1 MAIEDTPPIESELE
15 QVYELLAKAQQER
28 DSFRAGNTALL
39 EALMN
44 MVAGHCQ
51 SLDDGDC
58 FIITRDRY
66 EADAFGTLIE
76 AGMMEQF
83 VVNPMAGESYYKLK
97 WDALDARKPKRK
109 TWAEAVHECVT
120 DPQEIARLM
129 ALDDEVE

>member
-1 MAIEDTPPIESELE
+1 MSTEDTPPIESELE
-15 QVYELLAKAQQER
+15 QVYELLLKTQQER

-39 EALMN
+39 EALMDMCN
-44 MVAGHCQ
+44 QHCHQ
-51 SLDDGDC
+51 VNTDVLWHHFPSAN
-58 FIITRDRY
+58 
-66 EADAFGTLIE
+66 EDALELLEE
-76 AGMMEQF
+76 AGMATPTQGDGWIL
-83 VVNPMAGESYYKLK
+83 N